1 MMSIIIENNGHL
13 VTNRLVLKL
22 YQGLSICCNL
32 LQGDGLP
39 VLKGEP
45 MHLLDLLDG
54 LAELVG
60 RLSRVLHFAVL
71 ELIVK
76 NNLTLR
82 CFSDD

>member
-1 MMSIIIENNGHL
+1 MMMSIIIENNGHL

-22 YQGLSICCNL
+22 CQGLSICCNL

-60 RLSRVLHFAVL
+60 RLSRVLHLAVL
-71 ELIVK
+71 ELVK
-76 NNLTLR
+76 NNLT
-82 CFSDD
+82 